1 MSPETSAFVAT
12 ISIAVIA
19 FWLLRMIAAIFQ
31 GPRDLN
37 NGHGRIEVK

>member
-1 MSPETSAFVAT
+1 MSPETAALVST
-12 ISIAVIA
+12 ISIAVIGY
-19 FWLLRMIAAIFQ
+19 WLLQMVSAIFQ